1 MVAVVDDAVVS
12 NRGGVA
18 ECKHARSLH
27 LFCDKGMHACVI
39 GGAQCQHKQQQQ
51 TGVGQ
56 NNSSSSSSSA
66 YTSA

>member
-27 LFCDKGMHACVI
+27 LFCDKGMHACMH
-39 GGAQCQHKQQQQ
+39 A
-51 TGVGQ
+51 
-56 NNSSSSSSSA
+56 
-66 YTSA
+66 